1 MKNRVLEKFTSLTPP
16 PLQGRV
22 FMAAKVGNNLNVQQ
36 KKTSY
41 ISHGRSIPW
50 DMG

>member
-1 MKNRVLEKFTSLTPP
+1 MKNRVLEKFISLTPL

-22 FMAAKVGNNLNVQQ
+22 VMAAKFGNNLNVQQ

-41 ISHGRSIPW
+41 ISHGGSIPW